1 MLASSKA
8 MGSLMMIVCSKSHP
22 SIHSSIHPFIHPS
35 RDHQPFEFLNCD
47 FAGVYQKLLEIAAM
61 GKVLTTVCEVEA
73 FPRTVLGG
81 GELGGVGGLSQPG
94 WVNGHGPCG
103 I

>member
-1 MLASSKA
+1 
-8 MGSLMMIVCSKSHP
+8 
-22 SIHSSIHPFIHPS
+22 
-35 RDHQPFEFLNCD
+35 
-47 FAGVYQKLLEIAAM
+47 M

-73 FPRTVLGG
+73 SPQTLLAG

-94 WVNGHGPCG
+94 WVNGHGPCE